1 MIEKIR
7 KLVYYC
13 ECLLYEQCRIAE
25 KLDRLLPEIDG
36 IKELPDMLREIDA
49 NKRKIDQETP
59 DIKYTD
65 VELASILESA
75 KEKLPRLV
83 SRYAKG
89 MDVEYNQVFVKAQ
102 KTRWGSCSDKGNI
115 NLNCLLMVVP
125 SYVRKYVIVH
135 ELAHRKEM
143 NHSDR
148 FWKLVADEMPDYQ
161 KAVKWLRK
169 NGEAVIGKL

>member
-1 MIEKIR
+1 
-7 KLVYYC
+7 
-13 ECLLYEQCRIAE
+13 
-25 KLDRLLPEIDG
+25 
-36 IKELPDMLREIDA
+36 MLRDIDA
-49 NKRKIDQETP
+49 YKRKIEQEMP
-59 DIKYTD
+59 NIKYRD
-65 VELASILESA
+65 DELASILDNA

-83 SRYAKG
+83 ARYAKE
-89 MDVEYNQVFVKAQ
+89 MDVDYNQVFVKAQ

-115 NLNCLLMVVP
+115 NLNCLLMTVP

-161 KAVKWLRK
+161 KAVKWLKK
-169 NGEAVIGKL
+169 NGEAIICKL